1 MVAAAD
7 QWAYG
12 GRPVDW
18 AFLFSQNSLSRSITA
33 NDIGVSWGQLMALG
47 KELFAG
53 KIVPSPPLCRELPR
67 QSLCQEE
74 RSLCREHLAHGT
86 GAVSCSA
93 LDRLLNL
100 FS

>member
-1 MVAAAD
+1 MVMVAAAD

-53 KIVPSPPLCRELPR
+53 KIVPSPPFAENFLGKACAKRKDP
-67 QSLCQEE
+67 S
-74 RSLCREHLAHGT
+74 
-86 GAVSCSA
+86 AVSIWLTA
-93 LDRLLNL
+93 QAQ
-100 FS
+100 FPVVH